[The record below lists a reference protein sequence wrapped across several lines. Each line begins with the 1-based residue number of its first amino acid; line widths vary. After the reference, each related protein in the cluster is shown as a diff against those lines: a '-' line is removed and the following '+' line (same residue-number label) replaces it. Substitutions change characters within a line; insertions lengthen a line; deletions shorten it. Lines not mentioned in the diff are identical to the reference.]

1 MLTSFKDSGGE
12 GRGAIL
18 MKDGSNLG
26 KLRNEIRDVTV
37 EIMRLAGK
45 RLLLARKLGEEKRRR
60 GLPVEDLEVERE
72 LKQAVLEK
80 CQEYGVERR
89 FSIKLL
95 NLLIDQAKQVQKE
108 LEG

>member
-1 MLTSFKDSGGE
+1 MEDSSG
-12 GRGAIL
+12 L
-18 MKDGSNLG
+18 D

-37 EIMRLAGK
+37 EIMRLAGR

-72 LKQAVLEK
+72 LKQTVLKK
-80 CQEYGVERR
+80 CYEYGVERH

-95 NLLIDQAKQVQKE
+95 NLLINQAKQIQKE